1 MHNYP
6 LRIKDILFERILIEA
21 KFRGVSINEMIIEL
35 IERGLI
41 IIIEEDKKCRINNSK
56 EWKEM

>member
-41 IIIEEDKKCRINNSK
+41 IIIEEDKKCRINDSK
-56 EWKEM
+56 E